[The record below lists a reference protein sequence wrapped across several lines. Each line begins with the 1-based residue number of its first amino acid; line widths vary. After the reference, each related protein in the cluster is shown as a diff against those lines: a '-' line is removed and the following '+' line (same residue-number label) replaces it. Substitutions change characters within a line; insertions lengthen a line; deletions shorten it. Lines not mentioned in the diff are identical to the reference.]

1 MIYRVKQFYKALF
14 PFINPLEI
22 EWVGKTLPAS
32 AFSLFRKQALAEQ
45 RHALDVTKSLET
57 ELKSFALSP
66 DEYQNLIFAA
76 LLHDCGKSLV
86 RVHLWQRILI
96 VLIDIFPLQLN
107 DYLEAKPGHLA
118 NTLRILHY
126 HALWGEALAKEAGL
140 NQQICLLIREHHFP
154 KTKLGKLLQE
164 NDNKH

>member
-1 MIYRVKQFYKALF
+1 MFYRVKQFYKALF
-14 PFINPLEI
+14 PSVNPLEI
-22 EWVGKTLPAS
+22 EWVAMTLPAK
-32 AFSLFRKQALAEQ
+32 AFSIFRKQALPEQ
-45 RHALDVTKSLET
+45 RHALDVTKSLEI
-57 ELKSFALSP
+57 ELKFLSLSP

-86 RVHLWQRILI
+86 QVHLWQRILI

-107 DYLEAKPGHLA
+107 DYIGAKPGHLA
-118 NTLRILHY
+118 LTLKILHY

-140 NQQICLLIREHHFP
+140 NQQICLFIREHHFP

-164 NDNKH
+164 NDNKY

>member
-1 MIYRVKQFYKALF
+1 MFYRVKQFYKALF
-14 PFINPLEI
+14 PLINSLEI
-22 EWVGKTLPAS
+22 EWVATTLPAS
-32 AFSLFRKQALAEQ
+32 AFSLFRKQTFPEQ
-45 RHALDVTKSLET
+45 RHALDVTKSLRT
-57 ELKSFALSP
+57 ELKSLVLSP
-66 DEYQNLIFAA
+66 DEYQNLIIAS

-96 VLIDIFPLQLN
+96 VLINISPLRLN
-107 DYLEAKPGHLA
+107 DYIEAKPGQLA
-118 NTLRILHY
+118 LTLKILHY
-126 HALWGEALAKEAGL
+126 HALWGEALAKKAGL